1 FNVEGREPSG
11 TIPAAKYE
19 EFRQEMTERFEALVD
34 DRGRRMRTRVFRPE
48 AIYRSVKNV
57 APDLIV
63 YFDDLWWRSIGAV
76 GYDSLHVQEND
87 TGPDEC
93 NPPQFGVFT
102 LPAPGLPR
110 RGETEG
116 MHILDV
122 APTLLDLLGRPVPAS
137 MQGRSLLKR

>member
-1 FNVEGREPSG
+1 
-11 TIPAAKYE
+11 
-19 EFRQEMTERFEALVD
+19 
-34 DRGRRMRTRVFRPE
+34 MRTRVFRPE
-48 AIYRSVKNV
+48 DIYRSVRNV

-93 NPPQFGVFT
+93 NHAQFGVFV
-102 LPAPGLPR
+102 LAAPGLPP

-122 APTLLDLLGRPVPAS
+122 APTLLDLLGRPVPPT
-137 MQGRSLLKR
+137 MQGRSLLKRG